1 MTNIMLMR
9 GISGY
14 ARQLIEQIKS
24 QGKLTIC
31 DFETVAIHRA
41 EPPQIT
47 QQLPTK
53 QPRRKTGVAQAR
65 RIARKRR
72 NRK

>member
-1 MTNIMLMR
+1 MKIATLSNNVTFIQNDYLVD
-9 GISGY
+9 I
-14 ARQLIEQIKS
+14 LIALHQNRELWQS
-24 QGKLTIC
+24 PLATT
-31 DFETVAIHRA
+31 ER
-41 EPPQIT
+41 
-47 QQLPTK
+47 K